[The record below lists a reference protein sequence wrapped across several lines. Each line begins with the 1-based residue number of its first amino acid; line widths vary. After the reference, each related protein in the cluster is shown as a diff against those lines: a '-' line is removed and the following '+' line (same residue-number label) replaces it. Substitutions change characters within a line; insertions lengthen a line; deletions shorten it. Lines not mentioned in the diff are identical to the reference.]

1 MAVNKNF
8 VVKNGLE
15 VATNLIIADSA
26 NKRVG
31 IGSTVPRISL
41 DVRGSIA
48 STNTYTSGLSTVF
61 TEFNVG
67 ANGEVFTVL
76 GIGGS
81 VGVGTQNPG
90 FLLDVRSPVSSG
102 QTALFV
108 RGDTK
113 ITGNLNVD
121 GDIFLDDVTLDQAD
135 VATLIVSSS
144 ANIVTLN
151 VPTTATINTGII
163 TNISGSS
170 AVYTNITGTAVT
182 SNAYNIGAVS
192 VISNARQLQNIASV
206 DATTA
211 ATIETVIQNAP
222 NIFTD
227 LSVPGISTLG
237 VTSTTQLTARNLN
250 VSGISSLGTLQNLFV
265 TAAGISTLGTVKI
278 SSGVVTSTNGSDVAY
293 YGDGQFLKN
302 IVSGVG
308 IARTGTIVGYGATVI
323 DLRGSGI
330 GTVRLGSGIGTVFI
344 ENTGATVSIGTVPPS
359 APLFPPPK
367 VGDLWYSMNLGR
379 TFIYYDEV
387 SLGVGSSAFWVDS
400 APFNMSVLSSLD
412 NIILA
417 PRTASAPSIG
427 FTTDTSTGFFSPAPG
442 QFTVVSVGSSI
453 LNVNPS
459 GVNVSGAMTAASLDA
474 SAGVVTASTLRGQN
488 LTVYNVADSQGPLWA
503 RTEALIGT
511 RNIVTNSAEVNIR
524 QGNVDISGIV
534 TSTSGFRGNINSS
547 GVSTIANLQSTNIN
561 VTGISTVANLQSN
574 TVNATGISTIT
585 NLQSTNINITGVTTV
600 GVVTGG
606 TSVQATNF
614 YGNFVG
620 SGSSLTSLPSGSIK
634 QIKSFTYS
642 TQVDHS
648 GSYATTGLS
657 TTITLSSA
665 SNKVLV
671 IVSQPSSTTTDTIAS
686 IQLRRDVGGV
696 SGITTLSEVAFGAY
710 TGNYVVYTR
719 VPVSISY
726 LDSPGTTGITTYQ
739 TFARTEYSSYGQA
752 ASTNVNWAGTYKAST
767 ITLIEIQ
774 S

>member
-8 VVKNGLE
+8 VVKNGIE
-15 VATNLIIADSA
+15 VATNLIVADA
-26 NKRVG
+26 DNKRVG

-48 STNTYTSGLSTVF
+48 STNTYTSGFSTVF

-81 VGVGTQNPG
+81 VGVGTQNPA

-102 QTALFV
+102 QTAFFV
-108 RGDTK
+108 KGDTK
-113 ITGNLNVD
+113 ITGDLSVN
-121 GDIFLDDVTLDQAD
+121 GDVFLDDITLDQAD
-135 VATLIVSSS
+135 IATLIVSNS
-144 ANIVTLN
+144 ANIVALN

-163 TNISGSS
+163 TNVSGSS

-182 SNAYNIGAVS
+182 SNAYNIGAIS
-192 VISNARQLQNIASV
+192 VINNSRQLQNIASV

-237 VTSTTQLTARNLN
+237 VTSTTQLTSQNLN

-265 TAAGISTLGTVKI
+265 TAAGISTLGTVQI
-278 SSGVVTSTNGSDVAY
+278 SSGIITSTTASDIAY

-308 IARTGTIVGYGATVI
+308 IARTGVIVGYGATII
-323 DLRGSGI
+323 DLRGTGI
-330 GTVRLGSGIGTVFI
+330 GTVRLGSGISTVFI
-344 ENTGATVSIGTVPPS
+344 ENTGAVVSIGTVPP
-359 APLFPPPK
+359 APPLFPQPR
-367 VGDLWYSMNLGR
+367 VGDLWYSMILGR

-387 SLGVGSSAFWVDS
+387 ALGVGSSSFWVDS

-412 NIILA
+412 NITLA

-427 FTTDTSTGFFSPAPG
+427 FTTDTSTGFFSPAVG
-442 QFTVVSVGSSI
+442 QFTIVSVGSSI

-503 RTEALIGT
+503 RTEAIIGT
-511 RNIVTNSAEVNIR
+511 RSIVTNSAEVNIR

-547 GVSTIANLQSTNIN
+547 GVSTISNLQSTNIN
-561 VTGISTVANLQSN
+561 VTGISTLGIL
-574 TVNATGISTIT
+574 NATQTRFLSVSEKTTRFPSATTATLTYNSGGGNIAICT
-585 NLQSTNINITGVTTV
+585 NPAGNITLAVNGIPTDSSFDDNSITFSVFITQTGTARSCTAVTLNGFNATIRWAGGSLANAIAGVTTSNGMDV
-600 GVVTGG
+600 YSFTGINTVGSAGTTANYYLLGVVNGG
-606 TSVQATNF
+606 
-614 YGNFVG
+614 Y
-620 SGSSLTSLPSGSIK
+620 
-634 QIKSFTYS
+634 
-642 TQVDHS
+642 
-648 GSYATTGLS
+648 
-657 TTITLSSA
+657 
-665 SNKVLV
+665 
-671 IVSQPSSTTTDTIAS
+671 
-686 IQLRRDVGGV
+686 R
-696 SGITTLSEVAFGAY
+696 
-710 TGNYVVYTR
+710 
-719 VPVSISY
+719 
-726 LDSPGTTGITTYQ
+726 
-739 TFARTEYSSYGQA
+739 
-752 ASTNVNWAGTYKAST
+752 
-767 ITLIEIQ
+767 
-774 S
+774 